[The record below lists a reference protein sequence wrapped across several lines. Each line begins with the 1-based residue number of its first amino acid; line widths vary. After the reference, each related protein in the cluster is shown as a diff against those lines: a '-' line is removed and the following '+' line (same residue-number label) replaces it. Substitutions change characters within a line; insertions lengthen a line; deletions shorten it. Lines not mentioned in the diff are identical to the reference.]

1 MLASPI
7 QSGTSSPASNSAA
20 VLVSPALADAAATGN
35 AAANGPSIGQKK
47 TLETNSGFANELF
60 SGQLSE
66 VLISAE
72 QLDAEQPGAEQSG
85 GEQSLPEMVG
95 EQLQPTAQQISQQQI
110 SQQQSQQQQEPN
122 AEEWLLAMLDQQ
134 QLQLQARDTLTTPD
148 NVIAAPQLP
157 AEMTVPGSSQV
168 ATSMIAIEKNVSEK
182 NVPLSIDNVLS
193 KAQINTVN
201 VTEKDSNKAVE
212 SSLKSTVNSVAASAT
227 ANVTPST
234 DARATDNNTALNV
247 STSAAMTQS
256 TTLVVQ
262 QASATAI
269 TDISHNPVIAPA
281 ALNVAGDDS
290 VQRNVQSQLS
300 LHAPEAKW
308 GEQLLHA
315 LRDNVQVQI
324 QQRIQNATI
333 RLDPPELG
341 SLEIYLSH
349 EAGRLNVHITASQ
362 ADVVRL
368 IQQTSDRLRQELAGP
383 QFTQVNVQTSADGQG
398 GQQQSRERQRLL
410 ADSLILANEQ
420 TFGSNDQ
427 PANRVSDVLVTV

>member
-7 QSGTSSPASNSAA
+7 QSGISSPASNSTA

-72 QLDAEQPGAEQSG
+72 QLDAEQPSAEQSG

-95 EQLQPTAQQISQQQI
+95 EQLQPTAQQI

-157 AEMTVPGSSQV
+157 AEMTVPGSSQA

-227 ANVTPST
+227 ANVIPST

-247 STSAAMTQS
+247 STSAAMTPS

-362 ADVVRL
+362 SDVARL